1 MDFVESIRGN
11 NEVLNGCLHLVE
23 ALADW
28 LKYGNGQLPNILE
41 CNEMEYE
48 IKYKPSYAMLV
59 VSLDPGETITAESG
73 AMTYMDTTIEA
84 HTRKREKS
92 ILGSLGLSII
102 GGQSFWVND
111 YTATSRPGN
120 VALVAAPV
128 GDIETLE
135 ITPTQGYVIQ
145 KSAYIAST
153 QTVNLDVKWEGFTK
167 GLFGQGLF
175 MLKATGTGKLFIN
188 TFGAIDKH
196 TLDPGQTLIVDNF
209 HLVGFSDSCSYKV
222 TKFGGLKETILGG
235 EGLVT
240 QITGPGE
247 IFIQTKNIKEF
258 VEWLWTL
265 LEPMVRSRA
274 R

>member
-1 MDFVESIRGN
+1 M
-11 NEVLNGCLHLVE
+11 
-23 ALADW
+23 
-28 LKYGNGQLPNILE
+28 K
-41 CNEMEYE
+41 YE
-48 IKYKPSYAMLV
+48 IKYKPSYAMLIV
-59 VSLDPGETITAESG
+59 TLDQGETITAEAG
-73 AMTYMDTTIEA
+73 AMTYMDPTIEA

-92 ILGSLGLSII
+92 LLGTLGLSII

-111 YTATSRPGN
+111 YTATSGQGE
-120 VALVAAPV
+120 AAFAAAPV

-135 ITPTQGYVIQ
+135 VKPNQGYIIQ

-153 QTVNLDVKWEGFTK
+153 QGIDLDVKWEGFTR

-175 MLKATGTGKLFIN
+175 MLKATGNGNLFIN

-196 TLDPGQTLIVDNF
+196 TLQPNQTLIVDNF
-209 HLVGFSDSCSYKV
+209 HLVAFSNTCNYKV
-222 TKFGGLKETILGG
+222 TKFGGLKETLLGG

-240 QITGPGE
+240 QITGPGDVH
-247 IFIQTKNIKEF
+247 IQTKNLQEF

-265 LEPMVRSRA
+265 LEPRIRSRA

>member
-1 MDFVESIRGN
+1 M
-11 NEVLNGCLHLVE
+11 
-23 ALADW
+23 
-28 LKYGNGQLPNILE
+28 K
-41 CNEMEYE
+41 YE

-59 VSLDPGETITAESG
+59 VTLEPGETITAESG
-73 AMTYMDTTIEA
+73 AMTYMDPNIEA

-92 ILGSLGLSII
+92 LLGSLGLSII

-111 YTATSRPGN
+111 YTATNGP
-120 VALVAAPV
+120 AEAAFAAAPV
-128 GDIETLE
+128 GDVETLE
-135 ITPTQGYVIQ
+135 VKPNQGFIIQ

-153 QTVNLDVKWEGFTK
+153 QGIDLDVKWEGFTR

-175 MLKATGTGKLFIN
+175 MLKATGNGNLFIN

-196 TLDPGQTLIVDNF
+196 TLQPNHTLIVDNF
-209 HLVGFSDSCSYKV
+209 HLVAFSNTCTYKV
-222 TKFGGLKETILGG
+222 TRFGGLKETLLAS

-240 QITGPGE
+240 QITGPGDVH
-247 IFIQTKNIKEF
+247 IQTKNLNEF

-265 LEPMVRSRA
+265 LEPRIRSRA